1 MRKVVILLLT
11 FAMLLSLLAGCA
23 NNAPATQNNSEETGT
38 VEEAKTNTDVKTAEK
53 PKRVVMLTYG
63 SLGDKGFNDSC
74 ADGINRLAS
83 EYGCETKIIEMGT
96 DATAYETYLRD
107 VSEGD
112 WDLIVASTWSV
123 LEVFQE
129 VAKDYPDNNYLFLD
143 GETAVDNMIGISYKS
158 NETGF
163 MAGCLA
169 ALQVKAGGEKIDP
182 SKKIVGFV
190 GSVDAA
196 NINDFLVGY
205 IEGVNYIDDTIK
217 IITSYVGSYED
228 VATCMEMTTQ
238 LYNQGAQI
246 VYAPCSQSMLG
257 AVTAS
262 SNSDKY
268 FIACDTD
275 VYAGM
280 VDADPEI
287 VRNILSSSLKRV
299 GDSIILAA
307 NGLWDGTMK
316 LGENYTLGLAEN
328 TVGLAEN
335 ENYQKLVSEEVR
347 AELAAIADKVASGE
361 IVVGSAFTMETSEM
375 KALRDSVMP

>member
-1 MRKVVILLLT
+1 MRKAVILLLT

-23 NNAPATQNNSEETGT
+23 NNAPATQNNSEETRT
-38 VEEAKTNTDVKTAEK
+38 VEAKTNTGVKTAEK

-169 ALQVKAGGEKIDP
+169 ALQVKAGSEKIDP

-280 VDADPEI
+280 IDADPEI